1 MAKKFCDQCGHKMDI
16 SAQFCP
22 SCGAKAQS
30 VEKETVG
37 QKVDRVIDK
46 TKSNSK
52 ESPSIAV
59 ILVIAIAILAILLLV
74 FAFSGGNGLGND
86 LVDVTS
92 VGLDHKY
99 FYATTLSGGTS
110 DERPIKGTIKFSF
123 MPKEYLERVTGVGLQ
138 NIEITYSDG
147 QKQNAG
153 SGVFDEYYNIYNPH
167 QEYSFSMNYVVDLY
181 PKADDNINAFFK
193 TSHIKADIVINTTD
207 ETNKVIGHINHD
219 VVPPSK

>member
-1 MAKKFCDQCGHKMDI
+1 MDI

-22 SCGAKAQS
+22 SCGVKAQS

-123 MPKEYLERVTGVGLQ
+123 MPKEYFERVTGVGLQ